1 MSAQLRNNM
10 AEILLSQGRAH
21 EAETL
26 FLFGAEQ
33 LSRVGD
39 RDLLPHLIAGAA
51 EAALNRGDQPLAEN
65 RIGQALDATKA
76 SSDGLAELAARRV
89 AGVTGR
95 DVPRNG
101 HAVDQHTDR
110 GDEVFVDR
118 LLPIVDARRVD
129 TDQDEIVAGWNLGNN
144 GAPQCPFGIRLAL
157 TATPRRP

>member
-1 MSAQLRNNM
+1 MQALGGIYEGLAMSFQKTGDVTRALEYAQRSLRLFETLRDVRMSAQLRNNM

-65 RIGQALDATKA
+65 RIGQALDAIKA
-76 SSDGLAELAARRV
+76 RPCGLA
-89 AGVTGR
+89 
-95 DVPRNG
+95 
-101 HAVDQHTDR
+101 
-110 GDEVFVDR
+110 
-118 LLPIVDARRVD
+118 
-129 TDQDEIVAGWNLGNN
+129 
-144 GAPQCPFGIRLAL
+144 
-157 TATPRRP
+157 